1 MRRITDMPVASLDI
15 LYLKLTKGQKK
26 MRFESFYNAVVAIAE
41 EQGLEGS
48 AGLRHVLE
56 ELRRHA

>member
-1 MRRITDMPVASLDI
+1 MPVASLDI